1 MSREKVVL
9 AYSGGLD
16 TSVIL
21 KWLDLQGYDVV
32 AYIADLG
39 QAEHLK
45 QLEEKAY
52 KSGAVDFHCI
62 DLKEPFVTDYIYP
75 AVQFNA
81 VYEGRYLLGTSLAR
95 PIIAKGM
102 VDLAHKVGAKYVAH
116 GATGKGNDQVRFELS
131 VAALDPEIKCIT
143 PWRIPEFFNKIKGR
157 KEAMEF
163 AKEHGIP
170 VKATVDK
177 PWSSDENFM
186 HISFEAGILEDPN
199 AVPPKDMFEMTVDPK
214 DAPDEP
220 ETIEIGFEKGI
231 PVTLDGKKVSPVEM
245 LDTLNKIGG
254 KHGIGRIDIVE
265 SRYVGMK
272 SRGVYETP
280 GGTLLIA
287 AHRDLEGMTL
297 EGSLIQ
303 LKETLMPRFAQ
314 LTYNGYWF
322 TSEMDCLLAFV
333 KESQKYVTGSIK
345 LELYKGNITIVGRKS
360 DYSLYDPMIASME
373 DDAGAYDQTD
383 ANGFIKLHSIPLVAN
398 ARRKRKNGVV

>member
-1 MSREKVVL
+1 MSREKIVL

-32 AYIADLG
+32 AYVADLG

-45 QLEEKAY
+45 ELEEKAY
-52 KSGAVDFHCI
+52 KSGAVDFYCI
-62 DLKEPFVTDYIYP
+62 DLKEKFVTDFVYP
-75 AVQFNA
+75 SIQFNA

-102 VDLAHKVGAKYVAH
+102 VDLAHKVGAKYVSH

-131 VAALDPEIKCIT
+131 VAALDPSIKCIT

-170 VKATVDK
+170 VKATLDK

-199 AVPPKDMFEMTVDPK
+199 SFPPKDMFELTVDPK
-214 DAPDEP
+214 DAPDKS

-231 PVTLDGKKVSPVEM
+231 PVSLDGKKVTPVEI

-280 GGTLLIA
+280 GGTLLMA

-303 LKETLMPRFAQ
+303 LKETLMPRFSQ
-314 LTYNGYWF
+314 LTYNGYWYS
-322 TSEMDCLLAFV
+322 SEMDCLLVFV
-333 KESQKYVTGSIK
+333 KESQKYVTGEIK
-345 LELYKGNITIVGRKS
+345 LELYKGNITIAGRKT

-383 ANGFIKLHSIPLVAN
+383 AKGFIKLNSIPLVAN
-398 ARRKRKNGVV
+398 ARRKK